1 MGLCDA
7 PEIREAY
14 EDVRNDDTQTNWM
27 LLEFDENK
35 NNVLKVGNK
44 GSDGLD
50 ELKKHLKDNSAAFG
64 YIRVPMSNDE
74 LSLRIKFVFLVWCGT
89 NAGIMRRAK
98 LSVQK
103 AEVTK
108 VISNSSIEIA
118 ASEQDDL
125 DENEIMLMLKKAGGA
140 NYDRQASDY

>member
-35 NNVLKVGNK
+35 NNVLK
-44 GSDGLD
+44 
-50 ELKKHLKDNSAAFG
+50 KHLKDNSAAFG

-74 LSLRIKFVFLVWCGT
+74 LSLRIKFVFLVW
-89 NAGIMRRAK
+89 AK

-103 AEVTK
+103 AEVTN